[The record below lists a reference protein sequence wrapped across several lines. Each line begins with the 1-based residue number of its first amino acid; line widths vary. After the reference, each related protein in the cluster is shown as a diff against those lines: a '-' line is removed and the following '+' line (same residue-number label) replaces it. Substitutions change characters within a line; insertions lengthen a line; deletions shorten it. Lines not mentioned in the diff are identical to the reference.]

1 MTLRTAK
8 LLALNEQAP
17 LETSSDIV
25 APASTERKK
34 EHPAPCVGK
43 GNCIGLEHFNFLA
56 ILGKDNFGKVMLAET
71 KTTKQLYAIRVL
83 EEELAHDPGLAG
95 EPLRAVGGGADHPH
109 ADLARGVAAEDRA
122 VGDEGDAGAEAGG
135 GDGGAHTG
143 EATPDDHDVVVLFT
157 GLHGGDGITCWRDI
171 PTVWQSVPGKCYR
184 QRTLDN
190 EV

>member
-83 EEELAHDPGLAG
+83 KKELAI
-95 EPLRAVGGGADHPH
+95 R
-109 ADLARGVAAEDRA
+109 
-122 VGDEGDAGAEAGG
+122 
-135 GDGGAHTG
+135 
-143 EATPDDHDVVVLFT
+143 
-157 GLHGGDGITCWRDI
+157 I
-171 PTVWQSVPGKCYR
+171 
-184 QRTLDN
+184 N
-190 EV
+190 EVESIYSEKGVLKPCKTNSAVSCTRSQSLNSAATIPSSHCMRKSLVNGKRPWNSSFAHQES